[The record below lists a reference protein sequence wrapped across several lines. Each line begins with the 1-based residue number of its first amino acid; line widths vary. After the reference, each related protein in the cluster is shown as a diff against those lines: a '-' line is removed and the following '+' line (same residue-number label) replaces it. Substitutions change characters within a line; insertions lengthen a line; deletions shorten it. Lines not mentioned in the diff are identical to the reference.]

1 MPQHKHLII
10 RAEVNDP
17 IKSEKECKKWL
28 RNLIKVIEMKIIKGP
43 YASYVSKEGNR
54 GITGVV
60 MIETSHAAIH
70 VWDEVNPALVQFDVY
85 SCADFLIQDV
95 LFQFKEMNPS
105 KIEWKFMDRSEGLKI
120 LNTNSLQSGR
130 GGYTRMRT
138 SEIHTDNT

>member
-17 IKSEKECKKWL
+17 IISEKECKKWL

-54 GITGVV
+54 GVTGVV

-105 KIEWKFMDRSEGLKI
+105 KIEWKFMDRSEGLKVV
-120 LNTNSLQSGR
+120 NTNSLQSGR
-130 GGYTRMRT
+130 GGYTEM
-138 SEIHTDNT
+138 HTDNT

>member
-17 IKSEKECKKWL
+17 IISEKECKKWL

-105 KIEWKFMDRSEGLKI
+105 KIEWKFMDRSEGLKVV
-120 LNTNSLQSGR
+120 NTNSLQSGR
-130 GGYTRMRT
+130 GGYTEM
-138 SEIHTDNT
+138 HTDNT